1 MKAIILLISIIQIYS
16 FKFFLKDKFTININ
30 NPKPIIVDSKVELF
44 KKNYLFYLS
53 KINNI
58 QIKEYTFDRFILE
71 KPYLIYSKILIYI
84 NDFLPKKGRVFNSY
98 EKEIL
103 LHLKNNNNLIIFNSK
118 GIKGIKNIKDK
129 HLIKKFDIYRFPRLG
144 KIDIINYIYDIIDIE
159 KYDDTLY
166 ILNWNNYSNIEKM
179 NFEEINILL
188 FEINNMFQ
196 NNIALNIIHDSIN
209 DIINSF
215 L

>member
-1 MKAIILLISIIQIYS
+1 MLGFSFSTKSSSFGKTSAISWS
-16 FKFFLKDKFTININ
+16 R
-30 NPKPIIVDSKVELF
+30 EC
-44 KKNYLFYLS
+44 
-53 KINNI
+53 
-58 QIKEYTFDRFILE
+58 
-71 KPYLIYSKILIYI
+71 
-84 NDFLPKKGRVFNSY
+84 DFLPKKGRVFNSY

-103 LHLKNNNNLIIFNSK
+103 LHLKNNSNLIIFNSK
-118 GIKGIKNIKDK
+118 SIKNIKDK
-129 HLIKKFDIYRFPRLG
+129 HLIKKFDIYKFPRLR

-188 FEINNMFQ
+188 FEINSMFQ
-196 NNIALNIIHDSIN
+196 NNIPLNIIHTSID

-215 L
+215 LYM